1 MKNIVTYFLAFSFSI
16 TCLFAQEE
24 EKQKEQPPKGGE
36 PKNFILPK
44 KEVVELDNG
53 LTLVMI
59 PYGSIPKATIRF
71 SIKTGNINEQE
82 NQVWLADL
90 LADLLEEGSTT
101 KTARQIADEMAGMG
115 GNLNIGVG
123 VHTSTISSSVLYE
136 FAPDAIALMADV
148 LKNPK
153 WPSEE
158 LDRLKNDM
166 KRNLSVR
173 LSTPRAQAS
182 QDFFASLYPDHPY
195 GRVYPTDEMIDS
207 YTVEDI
213 KKFYEE
219 NFGALRTTVY
229 VAGNFD
235 AEEVK
240 AAVERSLSDWREGA
254 PSNYPIAQP
263 VTSNKVKII
272 DRPGAPQSTI
282 YYGLPVIDPSHED
295 FISLDITNSILG
307 GSFASRITSNIREDK
322 GYTYSPYSTL
332 DTNYKTGLWYEVAD
346 VTSEHTGAS
355 IQEIQKEIEKLQ
367 NEPPT
372 QEEMDGIINYE
383 SGIYVLQNST
393 PNGIIGQLIFLDT
406 HDLDESFL
414 TDKVKNMHAVT
425 PAQVKEMTK
434 KYIKPENM
442 TLIVVGDKE
451 KIKDQIPETIGEPLK
466 Q

>member
-1 MKNIVTYFLAFSFSI
+1 MIMRTLLAYALSLTFSF
-16 TCLFAQEE
+16 TVLTAQE
-24 EKQKEQPPKGGE
+24 KEQPPKGGE
-36 PKNFILPK
+36 PKDFTLPE
-44 KEVVELDNG
+44 KEVVEFDNG

-59 PYGSIPKATIRF
+59 PYGSIPKASIQF
-71 SIKTGNINEQE
+71 SIKTGNINEKE

-90 LADLLEEGSTT
+90 LADMLKEGSTT
-101 KTARQIADEMAGMG
+101 KSAKQIADDMAGMG

-123 VHTSTISSSVLYE
+123 VHTSYLSSSVLYE
-136 FAPDAIALMADV
+136 FAPKAIMLMADV

-153 WPSEE
+153 WPVEE

-166 KRNLSVR
+166 KRNLSVQ
-173 LSTPRAQAS
+173 LAGPQAQAS
-182 QDFFASLYPDHPY
+182 RDFFAAIYPDHPY
-195 GRVYPTDEMIDS
+195 GRVFPNDEMIDS

-213 KKFYEE
+213 KQFYDE
-219 NFGALRTTVY
+219 NFGALRTTIY
-229 VAGNFD
+229 IAGNFD

-240 AAVERSLSDWREGA
+240 KAVESSLSDWKSGE
-254 PSNYPIAQP
+254 PSDYTLAQP
-263 VTSNKVKII
+263 VTNGEIKII

-282 YYGLPVIDPSHED
+282 YYGLPVIGPSSED
-295 FISLDITNSILG
+295 FIALDVTNSILG

-322 GYTYSPYSTL
+322 GYTYSPYSNL
-332 DTNYKTGLWYEVAD
+332 KDNYKTGVWYEAAD
-346 VTSEHTGAS
+346 VTTEHTGAS
-355 IQEIQKEIEKLQ
+355 LKEIVKEIERLQ
-367 NEPPT
+367 NEPPN

-425 PAQVKEMTK
+425 PEKVSEMTQ
-434 KYIKPENM
+434 KYIQPNNM
-442 TLIVVGDKE
+442 TLIVVGDKAKIENQIQETLE
-451 KIKDQIPETIGEPLK
+451 KPLK